1 MQDFKNKITMAIE
14 DWHEV
19 ENEDGDYE
27 FAYGT
32 VDFLSTRPNS
42 HKHKITEEVLK
53 EYAPSVINKWVIAYY
68 DDVSKDVT
76 THVTNQH
83 IIGRV
88 PEQEVKYRY
97 DKDGY
102 LVASVDVILSKLYA
116 TDVYNLFKQHNYR
129 AVSIEELVGFS
140 KETENYEDG
149 IQEKIVDGF
158 NITAI
163 SVLGLSYRPSVPNAN
178 IQLTKMSELNEDN
191 LQDAE
196 KEYVKYSQN
205 KNNVGNLK
213 IILEKLDDIAK
224 NVEKLSKE
232 ETMADLEIKNVEEL
246 ESVEVKNSEES
257 VETQAEEKLEE
268 KQEETMACGED
279 EKMEETATNAEESKE
294 DEKEDKDEEGSND
307 SEEKMAEQM
316 SELNK
321 KLEEAEEKIQKYEA
335 EISELQKFKETVE
348 MSKKQDVVNQTLASV
363 KEFLSEEEYGEV
375 AGKAE
380 ACSYEEIGAWKNETL
395 ASIASKAIEK
405 ISTLSANKEEGV
417 LDMGVPKET
426 ENTKTSIFD

>member
-1 MQDFKNKITMAIE
+1 MQDFKNQITMAIE
-14 DWHEV
+14 DWHTV

-42 HKHKITEEVLK
+42 HKHKISEEVLK

-68 DDVSKDVT
+68 DNNTKDVT
-76 THVTNQH
+76 THVSNQH

-97 DKDGY
+97 DNDGY
-102 LVASVDVILSKLYA
+102 LVASVDVVLSKLYA
-116 TDVYNLFKQHNYR
+116 TDVYNLFRQHNYR
-129 AVSIEELVGFS
+129 SVSIEELVGFS
-140 KETENYEDG
+140 KETEDFEDG
-149 IQEKIVDGF
+149 IQEKIVEGF

-178 IQLTKMSELNEDN
+178 IQLTKMSEINEDN

-232 ETMADLEIKNVEEL
+232 EKMADLENKEVEEL
-246 ESVEVKNSEES
+246 ESVEKASEEQ
-257 VETQAEEKLEE
+257 VETKAEEKLEE
-268 KQEETMACGED
+268 KQEEEMACGGDE
-279 EKMEETATNAEESKE
+279 EKMEEAVENADDSKE
-294 DEKEDKDEEGSND
+294 EEEDKEEDSDD
-307 SEEKMAEQM
+307 SEEKMAEKM
-316 SELNK
+316 SELET
-321 KLEEAEEKIQKYEA
+321 KLAEAEEKVQKYE
-335 EISELQKFKETVE
+335 SELSELKEFKKTVE
-348 MSKKQDVVNQTLASV
+348 MSKKQDVVNQTLAEV
-363 KEFLSEEEYGEV
+363 KEFLSEEEYNDV
-375 AGKAE
+375 LQKAE
-380 ACSYEEIGAWKNETL
+380 AYSYEEIGAWKNETL
-395 ASIASKAIEK
+395 ASIVDKAIKK
-405 ISTLSANKEEGV
+405 INTLSNKEEDV
-417 LDMGVPKET
+417 LDMGVPKEV
-426 ENTKTSIFD
+426 ENVKTSIFD